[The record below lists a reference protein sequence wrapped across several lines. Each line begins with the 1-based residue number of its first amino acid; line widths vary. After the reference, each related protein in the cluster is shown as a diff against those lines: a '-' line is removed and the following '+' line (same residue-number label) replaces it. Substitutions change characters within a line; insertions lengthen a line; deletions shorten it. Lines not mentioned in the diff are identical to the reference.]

1 MKRINYFGRFENKSA
16 DAEDRR
22 TRAFLV
28 LVRLDPPVQAA
39 FIDAIREK
47 QREQGAGSLV
57 LARTATDTG
66 VGGVWSQ
73 VGTLRTDEADTPH
86 ASPRPLSPAEMSGP
100 IQRERSVPAS
110 PVKTGKHRF
119 ATKVNR
125 YDRGR

>member
-1 MKRINYFGRFENKSA
+1 MRRINYFGRFENKPSN
-16 DAEDRR
+16 AEDRL

-28 LVRLDPPVQAA
+28 LLRLDPPVQAA

-66 VGGVWSQ
+66 MGGVWSQ

-86 ASPRPLSPAEMSGP
+86 ASPRPLSPAEGFGP
-100 IQRERSVPAS
+100 IRGRSVPAS
-110 PVKTGKHRF
+110 PVRTGKHRF

-125 YDRGR
+125 YDRGG